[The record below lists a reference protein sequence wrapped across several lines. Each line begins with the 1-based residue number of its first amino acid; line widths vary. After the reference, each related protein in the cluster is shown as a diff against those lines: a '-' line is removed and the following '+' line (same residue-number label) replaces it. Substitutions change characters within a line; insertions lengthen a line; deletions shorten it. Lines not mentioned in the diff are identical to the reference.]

1 MLERVMQKN
10 LKLISIA
17 ASLIAVVGLSGC
29 AGEHSNFD
37 CNEVGGIQS
46 CVTLGHV
53 NRMANQGDFNRNAGT
68 NSANNSKDTQL
79 TASNANPQG
88 MFLKTPTAGEPMR
101 FGETI
106 QDVWIAP
113 YQTPDGEY
121 VWPSMVTI
129 ILHKGHWIGDP
140 INAIQKSGEV

>member
-1 MLERVMQKN
+1 MNKY
-10 LKLISIA
+10 LKLILA
-17 ASLIAVVGLSGC
+17 GASLFAIAGLSGC

-37 CNEVGGIQS
+37 CNAVGGIQS

-53 NRMANQGDFNRNAGT
+53 NRMANQGDFERGSGGST
-68 NSANNSKDTQL
+68 SATADTKL
-79 TASNANPQG
+79 TSADSNPQG
-88 MFLKTPTAGEPMR
+88 MFLKTPSAGEPMR

-113 YQTPDGEY
+113 YQTKDGSY

-140 INAIQKSGEV
+140 SKEIQKSGEV

>member
-1 MLERVMQKN
+1 MQKV

-17 ASLIAVVGLSGC
+17 ASLIVVAGLSGC

-53 NRMANQGDFNRNAGT
+53 NRMATQGDFDRGSNGSSNTSSKTDNAKLT
-68 NSANNSKDTQL
+68 SANT
-79 TASNANPQG
+79 NPQG
-88 MFLKTPTAGEPMR
+88 MFLKTPSAGEPMR
-101 FGETI
+101 FGESI

-113 YQTPDGEY
+113 YQTSDGEY

-140 INAIQKSGEV
+140 VNAIQKSGEV